1 MRNANSEQL
10 SFEEA
15 LRRLEEI
22 LRKLDQRDLTLD
34 QALSLY
40 EEGIRLVHLCESRLK
55 EARLKVEVILKGK
68 EGFIIE
74 DLESAKQK
82 LKDG

>member
-40 EEGIRLVHLCESRLK
+40 EEGIRLVNLCESRLK
-55 EARLKVEVILKGK
+55 DARLKVEVILKEK

>member
-1 MRNANSEQL
+1 MRNTNSEQL

-55 EARLKVEVILKGK
+55 DARLKVEVILKEK

-74 DLESAKQK
+74 DLESSKQK

>member
-1 MRNANSEQL
+1 MKNANSEQP

-22 LRKLDQRDLTLD
+22 LRKLDQKDLSLE

-55 EARLKVEVILKGK
+55 EARLKVEVILKER
-68 EGFIIE
+68 EGFLTE
-74 DLESAKQK
+74 DLESARQR
-82 LKDG
+82 LKNG